1 MVINMTKTNYNYD
14 LNWTHWTQN
23 KPWHLT
29 FDNPG
34 TGLGQKHG
42 TVIKPVNTFPMWN

>member
-1 MVINMTKTNYNYD
+1 M
-14 LNWTHWTQN
+14 
-23 KPWHLT
+23 T
-29 FDNPG
+29 FDVGNPG